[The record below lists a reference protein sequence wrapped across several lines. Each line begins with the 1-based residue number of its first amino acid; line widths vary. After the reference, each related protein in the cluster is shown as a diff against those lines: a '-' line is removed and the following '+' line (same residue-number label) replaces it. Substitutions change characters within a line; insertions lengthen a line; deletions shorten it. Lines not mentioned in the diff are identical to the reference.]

1 MKTPNKAK
9 RELSDEEWEA
19 VEHLRTSKAIDKEM
33 AKRRNQGDRFVQVN
47 TKILAKQSADFTNV
61 KEYQLMNY
69 FYDRMG
75 RSNALMVSNKKMAA
89 LLNCSTRTVITI
101 TKMLEE
107 KQYIRIVKVGT
118 SNAYVVNADVAWKT
132 GRDGKHGAIFNAT
145 VVVDWDEQLKEHV
158 DRWTGRL
165 QPVPKEFLEQLEKD
179 KGVDKLTALR
189 KQLEDYDLI
198 EVKANNPDTKSE
210 RCDDTDDMFE
220 ADNFLKND

>member
-1 MKTPNKAK
+1 MGKITI
-9 RELSDEEWEA
+9 EVSDEEREA
-19 VEHLRTSKAIDKEM
+19 IEHLRTSKAIDKEM

-75 RSNALMVSNKKMAA
+75 RGNALMVSNKKMAA

-107 KQYIRIVKVGT
+107 KQYIRIVKIGT
-118 SNAYVVNADVAWKT
+118 ANAYIVNADVAWKT

-145 VVVDWDEQLKEHV
+145 VVADWDEQLKEHV

-165 QPVPKEFLEQLEKD
+165 QPVPKEFLKQLEKD
-179 KGVDKLTALR
+179 KEGDKLDTLR
-189 KQLEDYDLI
+189 KQLKEYNLI
-198 EVKANNPDTKSE
+198 KDNEKSE
-210 RCDDTDDMFE
+210 RCSDTDDMFE
-220 ADNFLKND
+220 ADNFIKND

>member
-1 MKTPNKAK
+1 MGTTTI
-9 RELSDEEWEA
+9 EVSDEERVA
-19 VEHLRTSKAIDKEM
+19 LEHLRTSKALDKEL

-118 SNAYVVNADVAWKT
+118 ANAYIVNADVAWKT

-165 QPVPKEFLEQLEKD
+165 QPVPKEFLEQLDKD

-189 KQLEDYDLI
+189 KQLKDYNLI
-198 EVKANNPDTKSE
+198 DVKANEQDTKTDE
-210 RCDDTDDMFE
+210 RCDDTTDMFE
-220 ADNFLKND
+220 VDNFLKND